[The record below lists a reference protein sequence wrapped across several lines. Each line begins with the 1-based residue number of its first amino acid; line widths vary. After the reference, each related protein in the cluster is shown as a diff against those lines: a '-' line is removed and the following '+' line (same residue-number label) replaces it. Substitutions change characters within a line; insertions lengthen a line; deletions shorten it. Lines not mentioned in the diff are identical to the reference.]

1 MAQFGVVSPTANVA
15 VTYVQS
21 ADPVDLQLRTQKA
34 IEAIAKLPDDQRIS
48 NITLAGG
55 GDGHTFVALIDFAP
69 EADFESGDAPLNP
82 ANTKVIAYMASNQAA
97 LPAARERALKATP
110 DAGMAVFNELL
121 EGASQGTRFMGMI
134 ICAVGQPTTAFARG
148 HAAYSADAPN
158 ILDITVVDQFEP
170 LPFAPNPYVDNPA
183 NLLFEQ
189 DPAGSGIM
197 KYTGDLPISVNVI
210 GYISAAAFALP
221 NVHVGLAVALN
232 GTVKPVTEATAELAF
247 LALASSQIT
256 TLDILDLVKDDLVS
270 LQARNRTN
278 TADIK
283 IFSSA
288 IRVTAA

>member
-1 MAQFGVVSPTANVA
+1 
-15 VTYVQS
+15 
-21 ADPVDLQLRTQKA
+21 
-34 IEAIAKLPDDQRIS
+34 
-48 NITLAGG
+48 
-55 GDGHTFVALIDFAP
+55 
-69 EADFESGDAPLNP
+69 
-82 ANTKVIAYMASNQAA
+82 
-97 LPAARERALKATP
+97 
-110 DAGMAVFNELL
+110 MAVFNELL

-134 ICAVGQPTTAFARG
+134 ICAVGQSTTAFARG

-158 ILDITVVDQFEP
+158 ILDITVADQFEP

-197 KYTGDLPISVNVI
+197 KYIGDLPISVNVI

>member
-21 ADPVDLQLRTQKA
+21 ADPADLQLRTQKA
-34 IEAIAKLPDDQRIS
+34 IDAIAKLPDDQRIS

-69 EADFESGDAPLNP
+69 KADFESGDAPLNP

-97 LPAARERALKATP
+97 LPGARERALKATP

-134 ICAVGQPTTAFARG
+134 ICAVGQATTAFARG

-158 ILDITVVDQFEP
+158 ILDITVADQFEP

-197 KYTGDLPISVNVI
+197 KYIGDLPISVNVI
-210 GYISAAAFALP
+210 VWL
-221 NVHVGLAVALN
+221 
-232 GTVKPVTEATAELAF
+232 E
-247 LALASSQIT
+247 SS
-256 TLDILDLVKDDLVS
+256 
-270 LQARNRTN
+270 
-278 TADIK
+278 
-283 IFSSA
+283 
-288 IRVTAA
+288 